1 MNGVNMVDYK
11 SLEGKIAIITGA
23 SAGIGFATAEKLA
36 EKGVNLSL
44 ASRTESKLKKAK
56 DEILEENETEII
68 TIPTDVRK
76 EDEIKEMVKKTKDHF
91 GKIDIVV
98 NNAGVIRYGDIE
110 SLSTE
115 DYRAMMDTNV
125 DGMFFTTREV
135 LPHLRETKGNLI
147 FVGSFDSS
155 HPRSFNPIY
164 AASKWWTKGFAH
176 SIEAVVGKDGVAV
189 TLINPSEVRTEIQSE
204 DGEEY
209 KNKFDKGEVTD
220 PEEVAEAI
228 VFAASQTKTTT
239 LSEIDIYRRNKIG
252 DFF

>member
-1 MNGVNMVDYK
+1 MVDHEK
-11 SLEGKIAIITGA
+11 LEGKVAIITGA
-23 SAGIGFATAEKLA
+23 SAGIGFATADKLA
-36 EKGVNLSL
+36 EKGVKLSL
-44 ASRTESKLKKAK
+44 ASRTESKLKDAK
-56 DEILEENETEII
+56 NEILEKYETDIL

-76 EDEIKEMVKKTKDHF
+76 EDDIKNMVKKTKEHF

-98 NNAGVIRYGDIE
+98 NNAGIIRYGDIE
-110 SLSTE
+110 SLPTE
-115 DYRAMMDTNV
+115 DYRAVMETNV

-204 DGEEY
+204 EGEAY
-209 KNKFDKGEVTD
+209 KNKFDEDEITN

-239 LSEIDIYRRNKIG
+239 LSEINIYRRNKIS

>member
-1 MNGVNMVDYK
+1 MVDYEK
-11 SLEGKIAIITGA
+11 LEGKVAIITGA
-23 SAGIGFATAEKLA
+23 SAGIGYATAKKLA
-36 EKGVNLSL
+36 EKGVKLSL
-44 ASRTESKLKKAK
+44 ASRTESKLEDAK
-56 DEILEENETEII
+56 EKILDKQYTEII
-68 TIPTDVRK
+68 TIPTNVRK
-76 EDEIKEMVKKTKDHF
+76 EEEIKNMVNRTKDHF

-98 NNAGVIRYGDIE
+98 NNAGIIRYSDIE

-115 DYRAMMDTNV
+115 DYRAVMETNV

-147 FVGSFDSS
+147 FVGSFDSN

-176 SIEAVVGKDGVAV
+176 SIEAVVGDDDVAV

-209 KNKFDKGEVTD
+209 KNKFDEGEITD

-239 LSEIDIYRRNKIG
+239 LSEINIYRRNKIS

>member
-1 MNGVNMVDYK
+1 MADYDR
-11 SLEGKIAIITGA
+11 LEGKVAIITGA
-23 SAGIGFATAEKLA
+23 SAGIGFATAKEFAKNGVKLSMA
-36 EKGVNLSL
+36 
-44 ASRTESKLKKAK
+44 ARTESKLIDAK
-56 DEILEENETEII
+56 ERILENYDTEIL

-76 EDEIKEMVKKTKDHF
+76 EEQIKGMVKQTKEHF

-98 NNAGVIRYGDIE
+98 NNAGVIRYGDFE

-135 LPHLRETKGNLI
+135 LPHLRKTRGNLI

-189 TLINPSEVRTEIQSE
+189 TLVNPSEVRTEIQSE
-204 DGEEY
+204 EGEAY

-228 VFAASQTKTTT
+228 IFAAAQTKTTT
-239 LSEIDIYRRNKIG
+239 LSEINVYRRNKIS

>member
-1 MNGVNMVDYK
+1 MVDYEK
-11 SLEGKIAIITGA
+11 LEGKVAIITGA

-36 EKGVNLSL
+36 EKGVKLSL
-44 ASRTESKLKKAK
+44 ASRTESKLKNAK
-56 DEILEENETEII
+56 DKILDKYDTEIL
-68 TIPTDVRK
+68 TIPTNVRK
-76 EDEIKEMVKKTKDHF
+76 EDQIKNLIEETKKHF
-91 GKIDIVV
+91 ERIDIVV
-98 NNAGVIRYGDIE
+98 NNAGIIRYGDIE

-115 DYRAMMDTNV
+115 DYRAMMETNV

-164 AASKWWTKGFAH
+164 ASSKWWTKGFAH
-176 SIEAVVGKDGVAV
+176 SIEAVVGKDGIAV
-189 TLINPSEVRTEIQSE
+189 TLINPSEVRTEIHSE

-209 KNKFDKGEVTD
+209 KNKFDQGEVTD

-228 VFAASQTKTTT
+228 VFAAVQTKTTT
-239 LSEIDIYRRNKIG
+239 LSEINIYRRNKIS

>member
-1 MNGVNMVDYK
+1 MVDYEK
-11 SLEGKIAIITGA
+11 LEGKVALITGA

-36 EKGVNLSL
+36 EKGVKLSL
-44 ASRTESKLKKAK
+44 ASRTESKLEDAKKK
-56 DEILEENETEII
+56 IIEKYDTEILTV
-68 TIPTDVRK
+68 PTNVRK
-76 EDEIKEMVKKTKDHF
+76 EDQIKSMVKKTKNHF
-91 GKIDIVV
+91 GKIDIVI
-98 NNAGVIRYGDIE
+98 NNAGIIRYGDIE
-110 SLSTE
+110 TLPSE
-115 DYRAMMDTNV
+115 DYRAVMETNI

-147 FVGSFDSS
+147 FIGSFDSS

-189 TLINPSEVRTEIQSE
+189 TLVNPSEVRTEIESE
-204 DGEEY
+204 DGEKY
-209 KNKFDKGEVTD
+209 KNKFDEGEVTG

-239 LSEIDIYRRNKIG
+239 LSEINIYRRNKIS

>member
-1 MNGVNMVDYK
+1 MVDHEN
-11 SLEGKIAIITGA
+11 LEGKVAIITGA
-23 SAGIGFATAEKLA
+23 SAGIGFATAKKLA
-36 EKGVNLSL
+36 EKGVKLAL
-44 ASRTESKLKKAK
+44 ASRTESKLKNAK
-56 DEILEENETEII
+56 NDILTKYDTEIL
-68 TIPTDVRK
+68 TIPTNVRK
-76 EDEIKEMVKKTKDHF
+76 ENDIKNMVKKTKDHF
-91 GKIDIVV
+91 GNIDIVI
-98 NNAGVIRYGDIE
+98 NNAGIIRYGDIE

-115 DYRAMMDTNV
+115 DYRAVMETNI

-164 AASKWWTKGFAH
+164 ASSKWWTKGFAH

-189 TLINPSEVRTEIQSE
+189 TLINPSEVRTEIESE
-204 DGEEY
+204 DGEKY
-209 KNKFDKGEVTD
+209 KKKFDEGEVTD

-239 LSEIDIYRRNKIG
+239 LSEINIYRRDKLS

>member
-1 MNGVNMVDYK
+1 MVEYEK
-11 SLEGKIAIITGA
+11 LGGKVALITGA
-23 SAGIGFATAEKLA
+23 SAGIGFATAKNLA
-36 EKGVNLSL
+36 EKGVKLSL
-44 ASRTESKLKKAK
+44 ASRTESKLNDAK
-56 DEILEENETEII
+56 DKILEKHDTEVI
-68 TIPTDVRK
+68 TIPTNVRK
-76 EDEIKEMVKKTKDHF
+76 EDEIKRMVKKTKEHF

-98 NNAGVIRYGDIE
+98 NNAGIIRYGDIE
-110 SLSTE
+110 ALSTE
-115 DYRAMMDTNV
+115 DYRAVMETNV

-135 LPHLRETKGNLI
+135 LPHLKETKGNLI
-147 FVGSFDSS
+147 FIGSFDSN

-204 DGEEY
+204 DGEAY
-209 KNKFDKGEVTD
+209 KNKFNENEITN

-239 LSEIDIYRRNKIG
+239 LSEINIYRRNKIS

>member
-1 MNGVNMVDYK
+1 MVDYEE
-11 SLEGKIAIITGA
+11 LEGKVAIITGA

-36 EKGVNLSL
+36 EKGVKLTL
-44 ASRTESKLKKAK
+44 ASRTESKLEDAK
-56 DEILEENETEII
+56 EKILDKHDTEII
-68 TIPTDVRK
+68 KIPTNVRK
-76 EDEIKEMVKKTKDHF
+76 EEEIKNMVNRTKDHF
-91 GKIDIVV
+91 GKIDIVI
-98 NNAGVIRYGDIE
+98 NNAGIIKYGDIE

-115 DYRAMMDTNV
+115 DYRAVMETNI

-164 AASKWWTKGFAH
+164 ASSKWWTKGFAH

-189 TLINPSEVRTEIQSE
+189 TLINPSEVRTEIESE
-204 DGEEY
+204 EGERY
-209 KNKFDKGEVTD
+209 KNKFDEGEVTD

-239 LSEIDIYRRNKIG
+239 LSQINIYRRDKLS